1 MSWSHQLFKLNKQA
15 KIETNCDSESEFYF
29 IFYMDLVIHVGR
41 LILFFS
47 EDYPSQSKVSN
58 HTKENSQDF
67 VLSLCFCLHFV
78 VDLKLAKLVF

>member
-29 IFYMDLVIHVGR
+29 IFLCGFGHPCGTTF
-41 LILFFS
+41 FFS

-58 HTKENSQDF
+58 HTKENFSS
-67 VLSLCFCLHFV
+67 SLCSGFEV
-78 VDLKLAKLVF
+78 G

>member
-1 MSWSHQLFKLNKQA
+1 MWDDF
-15 KIETNCDSESEFYF
+15 F
-29 IFYMDLVIHVGR
+29 
-41 LILFFS
+41 FFS

-78 VDLKLAKLVF
+78 VDLKLAKLGF